1 MPKGTPIRIEL
12 EAGTRERAPT
22 LRQYAAEKLR
32 IHFSPDSP
40 RVLLDA
46 ETKLT
51 IDACAL
57 VQVAVTAHAPQNVEK
72 LRAIFRAMLQGK
84 LDHYPF

>member
-1 MPKGTPIRIEL
+1 MPKGKPIRL
-12 EAGTRERAPT
+12 EFEQGTRERAPT

-51 IDACAL
+51 IDSCAL
-57 VQVAVTAHAPQNVEK
+57 VQVAVTAHAPGQVER

-84 LDHYPF
+84 LDHHPF